1 MAGNGAFCCAGD
13 EVIDDTG
20 AEALLLAI
28 AAQAGKDLRRRNTP
42 AIYKRTA
49 LEFLY
54 HVGLSDSQ
62 IKELLTMA
70 EDKVTDSTQA
80 EDGMSSLLRDMEALN
95 ERAERLLQATQP
107 DAPRRQK
114 TPPAQEAEYQ
124 VTEDDLVQLG
134 LNPKMHRTSQ
144 TQRARQERTQRLQ
157 ETAQAIGLT
166 PTRYTVDEL
175 ERMFGGDI
183 NG

>member
-1 MAGNGAFCCAGD
+1 MA
-13 EVIDDTG
+13 
-20 AEALLLAI
+20 
-28 AAQAGKDLRRRNTP
+28 Q
-42 AIYKRTA
+42 
-49 LEFLY
+49 
-54 HVGLSDSQ
+54 
-62 IKELLTMA
+62 
-70 EDKVTDSTQA
+70 DKVTDSSQA
-80 EDGMSSLLRDMEALN
+80 EDRLLRDFQELN
-95 ERAERLLQATQP
+95 ERADRLLQATQP

-134 LNPKMHRTSQ
+134 LDPRRHKTSEA
-144 TQRARQERTQRLQ
+144 QRARQERTQRLQ

>member
-1 MAGNGAFCCAGD
+1 MAQNGTFLCAGD
-13 EVIDDTG
+13 EVIDETG
-20 AEALLLAI
+20 AETLLLAI

-54 HVGLSDSQ
+54 HVGLSDEQ
-62 IKELLTMA
+62 IEELLTMA
-70 EDKVTDSTQA
+70 QDKTDSTQVD
-80 EDGMSSLLRDMEALN
+80 ETSPLLRDFQELN
-95 ERAERLLQATQP
+95 ERADRLLQATQP

-124 VTEDDLVQLG
+124 VTDDDLVQLG
-134 LNPKMHRTSQ
+134 LNPKMHKTSEA
-144 TQRARQERTQRLQ
+144 QRARQERTQRLQ